1 MNLLTHIMTFVN
13 IAGTDLKG
21 VKLGDFEGF
30 FHDVSGSVYALNQSS
45 LLVKDF
51 TYDGTGPDA
60 FFWAGTDSEYP
71 RSGN

>member
-1 MNLLTHIMTFVN
+1 MASGWLFHNSNAESLFL
-13 IAGTDLKG
+13 
-21 VKLGDFEGF
+21 KLGDFEGF